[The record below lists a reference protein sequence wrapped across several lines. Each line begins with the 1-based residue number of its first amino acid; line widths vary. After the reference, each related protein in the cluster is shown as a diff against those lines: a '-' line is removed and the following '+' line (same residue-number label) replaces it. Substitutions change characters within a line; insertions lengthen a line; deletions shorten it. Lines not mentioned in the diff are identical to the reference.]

1 MVWASA
7 RARMGAH
14 VAWVCSS
21 CSSPWGA
28 RCSHAY
34 RNLTTANNAT
44 IATLEVIHLHSVIL
58 TDVVL
63 HWMVVACLWS
73 STSITVVAYVALTSI
88 MLGCPKAVLP

>member
-1 MVWASA
+1 
-7 RARMGAH
+7 MGAH

-44 IATLEVIHLHSVIL
+44 VATLEVIHLHSVIL

-63 HWMVVACLWS
+63 HWMVVAYPRLWS